1 MWQNL
6 KIKSKNVYNAIM
18 IQGIGIDIVD
28 LIRFNDL
35 AMNEQFRIQ
44 FFGEV
49 ESQLNVIRLAGRFAA
64 REALSKATLPK
75 EIFNWR
81 DIEIINT
88 SEGAP
93 KFIFKGSAAK
103 FFESKKIHLSI
114 SHLPEYA
121 IAIVIIESV

>member
-1 MWQNL
+1 MWKNL
-6 KIKSKNVYNAIM
+6 EIKSKNVYNVIM

-28 LIRFNDL
+28 LIRFNGL
-35 AMNEQFRIQ
+35 AMNAQFRIQ

-49 ESQLNVIRLAGRFAA
+49 ESQLNAIRLAGRFAA
-64 REALSKATLPK
+64 REALFKATLPK
-75 EIFNWR
+75 KMFNWS

-103 FFESKKIHLSI
+103 LFESKKIHLSI
-114 SHLPEYA
+114 SHLPEYVV
-121 IAIVIIESV
+121 AIVIIESI